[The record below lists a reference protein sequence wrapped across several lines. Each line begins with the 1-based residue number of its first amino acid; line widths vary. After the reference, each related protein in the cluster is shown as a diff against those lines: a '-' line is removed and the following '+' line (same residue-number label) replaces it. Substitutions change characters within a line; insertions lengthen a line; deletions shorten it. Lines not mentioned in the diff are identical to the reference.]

1 VVRSDYAAVFVV
13 GSSGHQ
19 NALVIGDFK
28 QFVVAQRIGL
38 QAEPVQ
44 TRFDQATGR
53 PTGQRGFP
61 AYARALAAM
70 SPSRTRCGWRT
81 RPGVLRRCFAASVVP
96 VSADVVGSGSAA

>member
-44 TRFDQATGR
+44 TLFDQATGR

-61 AYARALAAM
+61 PMRELTAM
-70 SPSRTRCGWRT
+70 SPSRTRCG
-81 RPGVLRRCFAASVVP
+81 
-96 VSADVVGSGSAA
+96 